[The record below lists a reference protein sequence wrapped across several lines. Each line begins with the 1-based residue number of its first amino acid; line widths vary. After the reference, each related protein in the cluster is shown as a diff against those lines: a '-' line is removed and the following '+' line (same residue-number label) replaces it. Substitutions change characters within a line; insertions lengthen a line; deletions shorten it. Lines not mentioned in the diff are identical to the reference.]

1 LTKILVVE
9 DDKNLRDILEYNLT
23 REGYTVVTAQEGP
36 EGIRLAYDEKPDLVV
51 LDLMLPGVH
60 GYDVCRAIRKQLT
73 VPILMLSARE
83 DEIDKV
89 LGLELGADDYM
100 TKPFSLRELLARI
113 HAMLRRGEML
123 RNEAQPAAANTSNGA
138 TTGTVTAPAAVS
150 LGDLTVDIGRRQ
162 VTRRGKAVEMKPKE
176 FDLLAFLA
184 QNPQQVFSRDV
195 LLDRVWGY
203 DFIGGTRTVDVHVR
217 WLRSKLEEDPSNPR
231 IIQTV
236 YGVGYKLSDED

>member
-23 REGYTVVTAQEGP
+23 HEGYAVLAAQDGP

-51 LDLMLPGVH
+51 LDLMLPGVN

-123 RNEAQPAAANTSNGA
+123 RNEAEPAAANTSNG
-138 TTGTVTAPAAVS
+138 TGTGTVAAQAAVS
-150 LGDLTVDIGRRQ
+150 VGDLTVDIGRRQ

-195 LLDRVWGY
+195 LLSTASGAT
-203 DFIGGTRTVDVHVR
+203 ILSAAPAPSTCMCAGSAPS
-217 WLRSKLEEDPSNPR
+217 SKKTPLTPA
-231 IIQTV
+231 
-236 YGVGYKLSDED
+236 